1 MTGWIKF
8 ATFVAVATILAT
20 ATGGAGAT
28 NSPAHATKAGSSTA
42 TRSAASML
50 AARRGALLRHANLR
64 TLAGVKRYLR
74 AIGVDPR
81 GVVIQRGLRN
91 YAGPSC
97 PGAGWACTSTAH
109 PVVQIA
115 ADGGKNTFLCTSGS
129 CVVVQATTSKSAT
142 KSSRA
147 LTAAAATNTAK
158 CNKTTGLIQSCT
170 ISQTSATADN
180 VALVVERA
188 KQASSLDQTL
198 SANVT
203 AQITQ
208 QATGPNNNN
217 QACVYQEIAETLA
230 PTNAKKGVAVS
241 TTLNA
246 TQRVTIAQDAAAGS
260 NTVQNAAAPPA
271 SAACVSGP
279 LTQTQTLATRATGTA
294 AITQSENVSF
304 NAPYVNLDIE
314 QNQGAGLG
322 SATGPNT
329 AAFSQTSTLTASAST
344 PAGPVT
350 QTQGSANAGIL
361 AKVNQFSHGLSAA
374 SASQTETQC
383 EHAQTSGS
391 PTCTSGAPPTYELHQ
406 VQFGPISNS
415 GGARSATSRKLAY
428 VKKGVCPPDCSTQAD
443 NPDDTFTINQSST
456 QTNDTHTDQTNTVQG
471 ECVTSGGCTATQTTN
486 ENGTATTHTASGS
499 AVDTSTDCAEG
510 SCTTTTTS
518 GFVSG
523 DVFVSVGNG
532 GVQERSPSGALVR
545 TLNTGKG
552 AGALTAGLAFD
563 TGPNLYA
570 VDFSANDVSK
580 FSSDGS
586 VASFGSGYNA
596 DPESIVF
603 DSAGN
608 AYVGQAD
615 VTRDVLKFSSTG
627 ALLANYDAAVQN
639 RGTDWIDLAPD
650 QCTLYYTSE
659 GTSVKRFDV
668 CTPAGTGTQ
677 LADFATGL
685 PSTAFAIKLL
695 PGGGALVAD
704 TSSIVRLDGSGNVI
718 QQYGTPGGTLWFS
731 LALDPSGTSFW
742 AGDLNTGD
750 VKKFDLA
757 TGSVLASFNTGGP
770 AGDAAGGL
778 VVAP

>member
-1 MTGWIKF
+1 MTGWIKL

-28 NSPAHATKAGSSTA
+28 NSPAHATKAGSSAA

-350 QTQGSANAGIL
+350 QTQGSTNSGIQ
-361 AKVNQFSHGLSAA
+361 AKVNQFSHGLSTA

-415 GGARSATSRKLAY
+415 GGSRSATSRKLAY

-443 NPDDTFTINQSST
+443 NPSDAFTINQNST
-456 QTNDTHTDQTNTVQG
+456 QTNDTHHDQTNTVQG
-471 ECVTSGGCTATQTTN
+471 ECATSGECTATQTTN
-486 ENGTATTHTASGS
+486 ENGTTTTHTASGS
-499 AVDTSTDCAEG
+499 TVDTSTDCTEG
-510 SCTTTTTS
+510 SCTTTTPS

-523 DVFVSVGNG
+523 DLFVSVGNG
-532 GVQERSPSGALVR
+532 LVQERTPSGALVR
-545 TLNTGKG
+545 TLDTGTG
-552 AGALTAGLAFD
+552 GYTTGLAFD
-563 TGPNLYA
+563 AGPRLY
-570 VDFSANDVSK
+570 VTDFSANDVTR
-580 FSSDGS
+580 FLSDGTAS
-586 VASFGSGYNA
+586 SFGSGYNA
-596 DPESIVF
+596 APESIVF
-603 DSAGN
+603 DSSGN
-608 AYVGQAD
+608 AYVGQASGSKQ
-615 VTRDVLKFSSTG
+615 VLKFSPSGT
-627 ALLANYDAAVQN
+627 LLASYSPAPEVV
-639 RGTDWIDLAPD
+639 GTDWIELAPD
-650 QCTLYYTSE
+650 HCTLYYTSE
-659 GTSVKRFDV
+659 GTKVHRFDV
-668 CTPAGTGTQ
+668 CTNTQ
-677 LADFATGL
+677 LSDFAAGL
-685 PSTAFAIKLL
+685 SHAFAIKLL
-695 PGGGALVAD
+695 PDGGALVAD
-704 TSSIVRLDGSGNVI
+704 ESSIVRFDATGTAVHS
-718 QQYGTPGGTLWFS
+718 YGTGGTLWFS
-731 LALDPSGTSFW
+731 VALDPSGSSFW
-742 AGDLNTGD
+742 AGDANTGD
-750 VKKFDLA
+750 VKKFDLTSGA
-757 TGSVLASFNTGGP
+757 VLASFNTGSTSFQG
-770 AGDAAGGL
+770 AADGL
-778 VVAP
+778 AIAP